1 MIRKIKDIIREI
13 KYAYQRVRYGWDSR
27 IKWGFDSY
35 FSQFIPP
42 LKEFCE
48 EELKKIGNSSE
59 FVGSEERKKIYKTTL
74 DLIYAF
80 ENMPDE
86 SFYKGYNEIDK
97 MWEYIGKN
105 LRWYWN

>member
-1 MIRKIKDIIREI
+1 MIYNLRDIKNEI
-13 KYAYQRVRYGWDSR
+13 YWAYERVIKGWDSR
-27 IKWGFDSY
+27 IKWEFDSY

-48 EELKKIGNSSE
+48 ERLKEMSITGNE
-59 FVGSEERKKIYKTTL
+59 KRRGIYYNTL
-74 DLIYAF
+74 DLIYDF

-86 SFYKGYNEIDK
+86 SFYKEYNEIDK

>member
-1 MIRKIKDIIREI
+1 MIRKIKDLVREV
-13 KYAYQRVRYGWDSR
+13 KYGFQRMFRGYSDD
-27 IKWGFDSY
+27 IKWGVDSY

-48 EELKKIGNSSE
+48 EELKKMNIDGNE
-59 FVGSEERKKIYKTTL
+59 KRRGIFYNTL
-74 DLIYAF
+74 DLIYDF

-86 SFYKGYNEIDK
+86 SFYKEYNEIDK